1 MVRLVGRMKKWENKK
16 DFSFPHLCLVGRV
29 KKWRDEKLFY
39 LVEKRNEMIE
49 NRVCI
54 NLFICPY

>member
-1 MVRLVGRMKKWENKK
+1 MVRLVGGMKKWKNKK
-16 DFSFPHLCLVGRV
+16 YINFPHLCLVGRA
-29 KKWRDEKLFY
+29 KKWRYEKLFY